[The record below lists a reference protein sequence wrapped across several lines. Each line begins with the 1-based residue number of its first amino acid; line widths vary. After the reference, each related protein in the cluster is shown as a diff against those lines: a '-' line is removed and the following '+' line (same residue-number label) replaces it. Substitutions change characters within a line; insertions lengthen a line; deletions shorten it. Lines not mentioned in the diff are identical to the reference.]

1 MAKCAKCGAEQ
12 GCSCQLTNG
21 LCPGCYSAS
30 LQATNPNT
38 QPPQVNASPQT
49 K

>member
-1 MAKCAKCGAEQ
+1 MAACSKCGANQ

-30 LQATNPNT
+30 LQANNPNT
-38 QPPQVNASPQT
+38 QPQNATTQT

>member
-1 MAKCAKCGAEQ
+1 MAKCSKCGANQ
-12 GCSCQLTNG
+12 VCSCKLTNG

-30 LQATNPNT
+30 LQKP
-38 QPPQVNASPQT
+38 

>member
-1 MAKCAKCGAEQ
+1 MAVSCKKCGAKQ

-30 LQATNPNT
+30 LQ
-38 QPPQVNASPQT
+38 QD
-49 K
+49 KDKK

>member
-1 MAKCAKCGAEQ
+1 MATCAKCGAQQ

-38 QPPQVNASPQT
+38 QSQNATAQT